1 MCALFLTDHPKE
13 QSKKKP
19 EGLFI
24 MLKGCRNP
32 FASCASLVLVAVMV
46 LLASPSHLFGYAD
59 PGTGAFLYQALYAA
73 CIGGVFYFRMF
84 LGRIFR
90 KRQ

>member
-1 MCALFLTDHPKE
+1 
-13 QSKKKP
+13 
-19 EGLFI
+19 
-24 MLKGCRNP
+24 MLKRCRNP
-32 FASCASLVLVAVMV
+32 FTSFASLALVAMVV

-59 PGTGAFLYQALYAA
+59 PGTGAFLYQAVYAA
-73 CIGGVFYFRMF
+73 CLGGVFYFRKF